1 MLNKVILIGRV
12 GKDPETKT
20 TTTGM
25 QVTDF
30 SIATS
35 EKYKGE
41 EKTEWHNIKAFGK
54 LSDIISQYVGKG
66 TLVNVIGKIQTS
78 SWTDQSGVK
87 KYRTEIICNEMKM
100 LGGDSKP
107 AVSNAQSQPA
117 PQPQKP
123 DIDQEFDDIPF

>member
-12 GKDPETKT
+12 GKEPETKT

-25 QVTDF
+25 QVTEF

-54 LSDIISQYVGKG
+54 LSEIISQYVNKG
-66 TLVNVIGKIQTS
+66 TLINVVGKIQTS
-78 SWTDQSGVK
+78 SWTDQSGNK

-100 LGGDSKP
+100 LGGDTKP
-107 AVSNAQSQPA
+107 APVSQPVSQPA
-117 PQPQKP
+117 PMQKP
-123 DIDQEFDDIPF
+123 EFDQEFDDIPF